1 MHIYGASYMPTKG
14 YRGNHFLFAHL
25 QYAIIVIL
33 SAGMPASGIENRTNV
48 AREGEQYLQET
59 T

>member
-1 MHIYGASYMPTKG
+1 MPTKG